1 MCDEPKK
8 AFISLKHTQNFIKI
22 TKIIFEIF
30 ERKEVFPWNFL
41 YLWMKES
48 LEMALI
54 DFSETWQDYIPLNAR
69 LYRVYSFESDTV
81 VSRL

>member
-1 MCDEPKK
+1 
-8 AFISLKHTQNFIKI
+8 
-22 TKIIFEIF
+22 
-30 ERKEVFPWNFL
+30 
-41 YLWMKES
+41 
-48 LEMALI
+48 MALI